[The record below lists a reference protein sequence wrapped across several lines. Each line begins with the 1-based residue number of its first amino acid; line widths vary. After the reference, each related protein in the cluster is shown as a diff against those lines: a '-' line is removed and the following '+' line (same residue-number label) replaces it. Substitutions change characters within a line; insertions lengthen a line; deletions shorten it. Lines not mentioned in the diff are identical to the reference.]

1 MDIRGGGVKWKSV
14 KGKRGQYEREE
25 VTVRV
30 IFTLPMPEILQPCC
44 CDSLVTDW
52 HLKPALTLV
61 QTTPPVSLLFNFM
74 TAQRVTPGSRF
85 LSKSKRLWAERQ
97 RIHLQ
102 SCRRSATTEA
112 LMKREPGCFCTRG
125 SAHCL
130 IFLTMSHFYNQ
141 LFSLHLDEYWG
152 GNLRVNWER
161 ILDIIC

>member
-1 MDIRGGGVKWKSV
+1 MDIRGFGWWPRCQKETLGVKWKSV
-14 KGKRGQYEREE
+14 KGKRGQYDREE

-30 IFTLPMPEILQPCC
+30 IFILPMPEILQPCC

-97 RIHLQ
+97 RIQQQRHWWKGSPVVFVPVDLPECIC
-102 SCRRSATTEA
+102 SPFNISHHVA
-112 LMKREPGCFCTRG
+112 L
-125 SAHCL
+125 L
-130 IFLTMSHFYNQ
+130 
-141 LFSLHLDEYWG
+141 
-152 GNLRVNWER
+152 
-161 ILDIIC
+161 